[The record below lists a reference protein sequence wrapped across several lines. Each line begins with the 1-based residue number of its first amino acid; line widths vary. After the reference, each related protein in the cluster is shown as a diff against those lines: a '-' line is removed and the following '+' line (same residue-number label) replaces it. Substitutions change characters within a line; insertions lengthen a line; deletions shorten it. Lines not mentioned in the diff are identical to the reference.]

1 MPALKWI
8 GRKIVALLMAAL
20 MVAVAF
26 NLIDQWDG
34 SPVTFSRMAEGILTF
49 GFLALY
55 VGGLPALIATGLSDA
70 ITPSFGM
77 ARRPVALGIHLLGGF
92 LVMFALL
99 GAKWRLASGDWLF
112 VGLSVGAALV
122 FFLVDE
128 LIRSRMQPQSF
139 SDR

>member
-8 GRKIVALLMAAL
+8 GRKILALLVAAL

-26 NLIDQWDG
+26 NLIDLWDG
-34 SPVTFSRMAEGILTF
+34 SPVPFSRLTEGIFTF

-55 VGGLPALIATGLSDA
+55 IGALPALIATGLSDA
-70 ITPSFGM
+70 TTPSFGK
-77 ARRPVALGIHLLGGF
+77 ARRPLALGIHLLGGF

-128 LIRSRMQPQSF
+128 WLRERWQKP
-139 SDR
+139 